1 MLAMVLKALRA
12 FPFPANTSSSVP
24 PVIFITLPKYVKD
37 VTSSKRGNI
46 DHRYHLL
53 PRTAI
58 NHDGLCLIRID
69 FKHKFR

>member
-1 MLAMVLKALRA
+1 MLSLSLPIRLHL
-12 FPFPANTSSSVP
+12 FP

-46 DHRYHLL
+46 DHHLL

-58 NHDGLCLIRID
+58 NHDGLCLIRTD
-69 FKHKFR
+69 FKHKYR